1 MQLNS
6 YASMGSWIPLSA
18 RCSRPWC
25 ARIDGRRRGGCMCDG
40 LMLDGQR
47 KSMQPMAAR
56 LRVDHQRLQQFVTS
70 SPWEVEPVRKACAL
84 IQPHAWMIDDTG
96 LVKDGASSACV
107 ARQYTGTLGKVGNC
121 QVAVSVHAASD
132 AASAPLD
139 WRLYVPPQAGTRTAP
154 RTPPQRSLS
163 PVNGARSP
171 DSEHHRPKWQMALET
186 ADSQDTDP
194 HTAGTSM
201 V

>member
-1 MQLNS
+1 
-6 YASMGSWIPLSA
+6 
-18 RCSRPWC
+18 
-25 ARIDGRRRGGCMCDG
+25 MCDG

-139 WRLYVPPQAGTRTAP
+139 WRLYVPP
-154 RTPPQRSLS
+154 SWDED
-163 PVNGARSP
+163 GAEDPAAVAVARERCAIP